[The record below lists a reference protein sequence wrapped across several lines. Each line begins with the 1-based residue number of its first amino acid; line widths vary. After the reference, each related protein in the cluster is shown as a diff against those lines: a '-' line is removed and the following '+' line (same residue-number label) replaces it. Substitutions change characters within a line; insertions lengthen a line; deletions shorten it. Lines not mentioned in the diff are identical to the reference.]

1 LAGDTSG
8 LTLLPFSVSTPI
20 PFVEPSFLLALVIG
34 IFFSLP
40 ASSIWRQVRTSFEKR
55 QEYFYF
61 LFQIFE
67 DAALVLLFVLGIA
80 MLLSN
85 TFLPNLYAKF

>member
-1 LAGDTSG
+1 M
-8 LTLLPFSVSTPI
+8 PFI
-20 PFVEPSFLLALVIG
+20 EPSFILALLAG

-40 ASSIWRQVRTSFEKR
+40 VSSVWNQIRARLEKR
-55 QEYFYF
+55 QTNFYF

-67 DAALVLLFVLGIA
+67 DIALVLLFILGLA

-85 TFLPNLYAKF
+85 AFLPNLYAKF

>member
-1 LAGDTSG
+1 M
-8 LTLLPFSVSTPI
+8 PFI
-20 PFVEPSFLLALVIG
+20 EPSFILALTVG

-40 ASSIWRQVRTSFEKR
+40 VSSIWKRMRASLEKR
-55 QEYFYF
+55 QENFYF

-67 DAALVLLFVLGIA
+67 DGALVLLFVLGLA

-85 TFLPNLYAKF
+85 AFLPNLYAKF

>member
-1 LAGDTSG
+1 LVAG
-8 LTLLPFSVSTPI
+8 V
-20 PFVEPSFLLALVIG
+20 
-34 IFFSLP
+34 FFSLP
-40 ASSIWRQVRTSFEKR
+40 ISSIWKQMRANLEKR
-55 QEYFYF
+55 QENFYF

-67 DAALVLLFVLGIA
+67 DVALVLLFILGLA

>member
-1 LAGDTSG
+1 M
-8 LTLLPFSVSTPI
+8 
-20 PFVEPSFLLALVIG
+20 PFVEPSFLLALAAG

-40 ASSIWRQVRTSFEKR
+40 ISSIWKQVRTSLEQR
-55 QEYFYF
+55 QEYFF
-61 LFQIFE
+61 FFFQIFE
-67 DAALVLLFVLGIA
+67 DAALVLLFVLGLA